1 MKTPINIYTT
11 ALSRLYDDG
20 LVTDKEYK
28 SIMDRIT
35 AQRIAQRIAERVEEK
50 NG

>member
-11 ALSRLYDDG
+11 ALARLYDNG

-28 SIMDRIT
+28 AIMDRI
-35 AQRIAQRIAERVEEK
+35 IAQRIAERAVEKDE
-50 NG
+50 

>member
-1 MKTPINIYTT
+1 MKTPINIYTI
-11 ALSRLYDDG
+11 ALARLYDDG

-28 SIMDRIT
+28 AIMDRI
-35 AQRIAQRIAERVEEK
+35 IAQRIAERAEEK

>member
-11 ALSRLYDDG
+11 ALGRLYDG

-28 SIMDRIT
+28 AIMDRI
-35 AQRIAQRIAERVEEK
+35 IAQRIAERAVEK
-50 NG
+50 DG

>member
-11 ALSRLYDDG
+11 ALTRLYDDG

-28 SIMDRIT
+28 AIMDRI
-35 AQRIAQRIAERVEEK
+35 IAQRIAERAVEKDE
-50 NG
+50 

>member
-11 ALSRLYDDG
+11 ARGRLYDDG

-28 SIMDRIT
+28 AIMGRI
-35 AQRIAQRIAERVEEK
+35 IAQRIAERAVEK
-50 NG
+50 DG

>member
-11 ALSRLYDDG
+11 ALARLYDDG

-28 SIMDRIT
+28 AIMDRI
-35 AQRIAQRIAERVEEK
+35 IAQRIAERAVEKDE
-50 NG
+50 